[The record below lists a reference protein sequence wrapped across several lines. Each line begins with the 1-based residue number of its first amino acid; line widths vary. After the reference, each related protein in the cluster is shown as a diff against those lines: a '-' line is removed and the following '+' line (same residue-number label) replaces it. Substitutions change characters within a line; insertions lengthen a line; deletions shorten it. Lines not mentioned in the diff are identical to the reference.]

1 MDSGPD
7 LHRQLGGGTANES
20 SQEIANLNIVLG
32 RVNETPQGQIKS
44 KISAVMCS
52 FSCRH
57 NLEENKEAWEWEE
70 QISR

>member
-1 MDSGPD
+1 MDSGLD

-20 SQEIANLNIVLG
+20 SQEIANLNIILG
-32 RVNETPQGQIKS
+32 RVNETPKGQIKS

-57 NLEENKEAWEWEE
+57 NLKENKEA
-70 QISR
+70 